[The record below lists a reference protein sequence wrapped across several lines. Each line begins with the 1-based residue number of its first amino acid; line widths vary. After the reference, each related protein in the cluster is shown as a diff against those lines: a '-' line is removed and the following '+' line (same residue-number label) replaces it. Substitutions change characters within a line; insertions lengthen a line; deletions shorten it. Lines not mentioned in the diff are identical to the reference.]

1 MNNKARLWRVDVIHR
16 MLGHQAPSF
25 YVETSNPGSQT
36 REKAEQEAI
45 QLAKEA
51 TALSRYPKTWKINVT
66 HLEGMFQIDGRW
78 VPQGVYK
85 LEEGRW
91 VKNRPTS

>member
-1 MNNKARLWRVDVIHR
+1 MNTKARLWRVDVIHR
-16 MLGHQAPSF
+16 TLRYQAPSF
-25 YVETSNPGSQT
+25 YIETVNSGTQL

-45 QLAKEA
+45 QVAHGL
-51 TALSRYPKTWKINVT
+51 TALSRYPKTWKITVT

-85 LEEGRW
+85 LEGGRW
-91 VKNRPTS
+91 VKNRKTS